1 MKDWPLKNQVKPGYL
16 QGVWHPGL
24 GPRQHSTNL
33 TGVEEKYLV
42 LVLLIMLTVQ
52 AAKLVLKLI
61 TFQLSI
67 CDCGVWPPTTVRA
80 VIIIDI

>member
-24 GPRQHSTNL
+24 RARQHSTNL
-33 TGVEEKYLV
+33 TGVEERYLA
-42 LVLLIMLTVQ
+42 LLIMLTVQ

>member
-33 TGVEEKYLV
+33 TGVEERYLA
-42 LVLLIMLTVQ
+42 LLIMLTVQ